1 VRDRIVNAMKNFDY
15 DTFRI
20 DLRSENGQVVAIM
33 SIGGKGAPST
43 GGQGLNLNVRVT
55 GVVEHLSELLII
67 GRKIGVGQQ

>member
-1 VRDRIVNAMKNFDY
+1 
-15 DTFRI
+15 
-20 DLRSENGQVVAIM
+20 M